1 MYFIPPEKLNC
12 FDHVDGRTWHGSSAN
27 MSNMPRRGIGLHFVP
42 VNVKWR
48 EDAMKSTLWRKYVE
62 DVIERGDDVNEIDMD
77 GEIFPV
83 TWTPTCTS

>member
-1 MYFIPPEKLNC
+1 
-12 FDHVDGRTWHGSSAN
+12 